1 MPVAIVNSKVSVSTF
16 EDSDRF
22 IFEAVFLLPGV
33 YRAGGTTTGAAIG
46 LLLDVKQ
53 YLYNYCAAI
62 KNGRRRYLW
71 KKLRASGLREG
82 W

>member
-1 MPVAIVNSKVSVSTF
+1 MCDVQSIEPF
-16 EDSDRF
+16 RY
-22 IFEAVFLLPGV
+22 FEAVFLLPGV

-53 YLYNYCAAI
+53 YLYNCCAAI